1 MKHLITDFFKRN
13 RSLILTAIF
22 LAPFYLTFGC
32 PLRFFAGIC
41 CPGCGMSRAVEALLH
56 FDFQEAYFMHPLVF
70 LLPVAA
76 AVYFLRHRIPKK
88 LLALLCVVA
97 LLLMLTV
104 YIIRLTQGSEIV
116 FIDFEKGLF
125 YRLFHKMIN

>member
-1 MKHLITDFFKRN
+1 
-13 RSLILTAIF
+13 
-22 LAPFYLTFGC
+22 
-32 PLRFFAGIC
+32 
-41 CPGCGMSRAVEALLH
+41 
-56 FDFQEAYFMHPLVF
+56 MHPLVF

-88 LLALLCVVA
+88 LLALFCVAA